1 MYVVQAMRIRA
12 AVDGGVQAG
21 RRTLWRG
28 DDRLNALAASWG
40 KRLSLLPRSARVE
53 LLALLA
59 CAVAPGAAAIY
70 ASFWG
75 TKLAA
80 VLGGHSSAVLCAALL
95 VAGAV
100 VVVFERPRAA
110 SVAAYARQLR
120 DRLLEIQSS
129 FDGALRRRAGEGK
142 EWNHAVPHWSDSN
155 R

>member
-1 MYVVQAMRIRA
+1 MYVVQSMRARA
-12 AVDGGVQAG
+12 AVDGGLEVD

-28 DDRLNALAASWG
+28 DDRLNARVASWG
-40 KRLSLLPRSARVE
+40 RRLSLLPKSARVG

-70 ASFWG
+70 AGFWG

-80 VLGGHSSAVLCAALL
+80 VLGDHSSAVLCAALL

-110 SVAAYARQLR
+110 PVAAYARQLR

-129 FDGALRRRAGEGK
+129 FDGALRRRAEEGE
-142 EWNHAVPHWSDSN
+142 ERNHVVPHSSDSN